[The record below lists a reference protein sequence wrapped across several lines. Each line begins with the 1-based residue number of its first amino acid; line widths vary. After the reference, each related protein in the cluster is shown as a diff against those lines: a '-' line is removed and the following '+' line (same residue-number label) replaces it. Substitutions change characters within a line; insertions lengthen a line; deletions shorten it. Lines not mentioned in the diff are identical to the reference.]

1 MISSALDIIKHTFQ
15 VSLKE
20 EFGLPVLVNTTLT
33 DKSSVSVMRQSTLYE
48 YMDQGPIPAEPV
60 WTEIIITL
68 TPNIIED
75 PESLYEAYS
84 TIRSKITKTLAKGKV
99 MV

>member
-1 MISSALDIIKHTFQ
+1 MILSPLDITTHLFQ
-15 VSLKE
+15 AALKE
-20 EFGLPVLVNTTLT
+20 EFGLPVIVNMGLGDTP
-33 DKSSVSVMRQSTLYE
+33 SVSVMRQSTLYE

>member
-48 YMDQGPIPAEPV
+48 YMEQGPIPAEPV
-60 WTEIIITL
+60 WTEIIVNLSPT
-68 TPNIIED
+68 IIES
-75 PESLYEAYS
+75 PESLYDAYS
-84 TIRSKITKTLAKGKV
+84 TVRNKIIKTLEKGKV
-99 MV
+99 MK